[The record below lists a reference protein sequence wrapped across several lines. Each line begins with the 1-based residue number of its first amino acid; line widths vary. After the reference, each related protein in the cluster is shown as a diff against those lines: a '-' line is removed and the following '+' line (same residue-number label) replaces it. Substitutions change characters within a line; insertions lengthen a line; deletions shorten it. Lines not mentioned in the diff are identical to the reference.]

1 MSAVELHSA
10 VIVAESE
17 KAPLC
22 EQVGLGAVL
31 SVDKVKSF
39 ALALCGAFEIV
50 VV

>member
-22 EQVGLGAVL
+22 EQVGACPVRN
-31 SVDKVKSF
+31 F
-39 ALALCGAFEIV
+39 
-50 VV
+50 